1 MKFELIEEKAGL
13 KLIKLN
19 IFNDERGKYIK
30 LFSKEELKT
39 LGIENEFVDDNYLIS
54 KKGSIRGLHCQIKN
68 PEAKLLS
75 CIEGKIL
82 DIVVDLRET
91 SDTYKQ
97 FFTFELDSKENK
109 ILYIPEGFAH
119 GFLSL
124 EDSKVIY
131 KSSNYY
137 FAEEIKH
144 LPYDIIHSILK
155 RNDFI
160 HLTLCTDVFH
170 ITSAPG
176 VSAPQTFGVDPRNA
190 LPLLKIIA
198 RYSKNLTI
206 DVAEINPSYDYDDRT
221 SRLMANIIYELILC
235 HFE

>member
-1 MKFELIEEKAGL
+1 VKFELIEEKAGL

-91 SDTYKQ
+91 SETYKQ

-137 FAEEIKH
+137 FAEDQYGISIFSEKLKINE
-144 LPYDIIHSILK
+144 ILK
-155 RNDFI
+155 RYKI
-160 HLTLCTDVFH
+160 EEIL
-170 ITSAPG
+170 ITEK
-176 VSAPQTFGVDPRNA
+176 DKK
-190 LPLLKIIA
+190 LEII
-198 RYSKNLTI
+198 
-206 DVAEINPSYDYDDRT
+206 
-221 SRLMANIIYELILC
+221 
-235 HFE
+235 

>member
-68 PEAKLLS
+68 PEAKLLN

-91 SDTYKQ
+91 SETYKQ

-137 FAEEIKH
+137 FAEDQYGISVFSEKLKINE
-144 LPYDIIHSILK
+144 ILK
-155 RNDFI
+155 RYKI
-160 HLTLCTDVFH
+160 EEIL
-170 ITSAPG
+170 ITEK
-176 VSAPQTFGVDPRNA
+176 DKK
-190 LPLLKIIA
+190 LEII
-198 RYSKNLTI
+198 
-206 DVAEINPSYDYDDRT
+206 
-221 SRLMANIIYELILC
+221 
-235 HFE
+235 

>member
-91 SDTYKQ
+91 SETYKQ

-109 ILYIPEGFAH
+109 ILYILEGFAH

-137 FAEEIKH
+137 FAEDQYGISIFSEKLKINE
-144 LPYDIIHSILK
+144 ILK
-155 RNDFI
+155 RYKVEEI
-160 HLTLCTDVFH
+160 L
-170 ITSAPG
+170 ITEK
-176 VSAPQTFGVDPRNA
+176 DKK
-190 LPLLKIIA
+190 LEII
-198 RYSKNLTI
+198 
-206 DVAEINPSYDYDDRT
+206 
-221 SRLMANIIYELILC
+221 
-235 HFE
+235 

>member
-30 LFSKEELKT
+30 LFSKDELKT

-91 SDTYKQ
+91 SETYKQ

-137 FAEEIKH
+137 FTEDQYGISIFSEKLKINE
-144 LPYDIIHSILK
+144 ILK
-155 RNDFI
+155 RYKI
-160 HLTLCTDVFH
+160 EEIL
-170 ITSAPG
+170 ITEK
-176 VSAPQTFGVDPRNA
+176 D
-190 LPLLKIIA
+190 KILDKI
-198 RYSKNLTI
+198 
-206 DVAEINPSYDYDDRT
+206 
-221 SRLMANIIYELILC
+221 
-235 HFE
+235 

>member
-91 SDTYKQ
+91 SETYKQ

-137 FAEEIKH
+137 FAEDQYGISIFSEKLKINE
-144 LPYDIIHSILK
+144 ILK
-155 RNDFI
+155 RYKI
-160 HLTLCTDVFH
+160 EEIL
-170 ITSAPG
+170 ITEK
-176 VSAPQTFGVDPRNA
+176 DKK
-190 LPLLKIIA
+190 LEMI
-198 RYSKNLTI
+198 
-206 DVAEINPSYDYDDRT
+206 
-221 SRLMANIIYELILC
+221 
-235 HFE
+235 

>member
-91 SDTYKQ
+91 SETYKQ
-97 FFTFELDSKENK
+97 FFTFELDSNENK

-137 FAEEIKH
+137 FAEDQYGISIFSKKLKINE
-144 LPYDIIHSILK
+144 ILK
-155 RNDFI
+155 RYKI
-160 HLTLCTDVFH
+160 EEIL
-170 ITSAPG
+170 ITEK
-176 VSAPQTFGVDPRNA
+176 DKK
-190 LPLLKIIA
+190 LEII
-198 RYSKNLTI
+198 
-206 DVAEINPSYDYDDRT
+206 
-221 SRLMANIIYELILC
+221 
-235 HFE
+235 

>member
-137 FAEEIKH
+137 FAEDQYGISIFSEKLKINE
-144 LPYDIIHSILK
+144 ILK
-155 RNDFI
+155 RYKI
-160 HLTLCTDVFH
+160 EGIL
-170 ITSAPG
+170 ITEK
-176 VSAPQTFGVDPRNA
+176 D
-190 LPLLKIIA
+190 
-198 RYSKNLTI
+198 KNLK
-206 DVAEINPSYDYDDRT
+206 N
-221 SRLMANIIYELILC
+221 L
-235 HFE
+235 

>member
-30 LFSKEELKT
+30 LFSKDELKT

-91 SDTYKQ
+91 SETYKQ

-137 FAEEIKH
+137 FAEDQYGISIFSKKLKIDE
-144 LPYDIIHSILK
+144 ILK
-155 RNDFI
+155 RYKI
-160 HLTLCTDVFH
+160 EEIL
-170 ITSAPG
+170 ITEK
-176 VSAPQTFGVDPRNA
+176 DKK
-190 LPLLKIIA
+190 LEII
-198 RYSKNLTI
+198 
-206 DVAEINPSYDYDDRT
+206 
-221 SRLMANIIYELILC
+221 
-235 HFE
+235 

>member
-91 SDTYKQ
+91 SETYKQ

-137 FAEEIKH
+137 FAEDQYGISIFSKKLKINE
-144 LPYDIIHSILK
+144 ILK
-155 RNDFI
+155 RYKI
-160 HLTLCTDVFH
+160 EEIL
-170 ITSAPG
+170 ITEK
-176 VSAPQTFGVDPRNA
+176 DKK
-190 LPLLKIIA
+190 LEII
-198 RYSKNLTI
+198 
-206 DVAEINPSYDYDDRT
+206 
-221 SRLMANIIYELILC
+221 
-235 HFE
+235 

>member
-91 SDTYKQ
+91 SETYKQ

-124 EDSKVIY
+124 DDSKVIY

-137 FAEEIKH
+137 FAEDQYGI
-144 LPYDIIHSILK
+144 SIFSEK
-155 RNDFI
+155 
-160 HLTLCTDVFH
+160 
-170 ITSAPG
+170 
-176 VSAPQTFGVDPRNA
+176 
-190 LPLLKIIA
+190 LKINEILE
-198 RYSKNLTI
+198 RYKI
-206 DVAEINPSYDYDDRT
+206 EEILITEKDKK
-221 SRLMANIIYELILC
+221 LEII
-235 HFE
+235 

>member
-137 FAEEIKH
+137 FAEDQYGISIFSEKLKINE
-144 LPYDIIHSILK
+144 ILK
-155 RNDFI
+155 RYKVEEI
-160 HLTLCTDVFH
+160 L
-170 ITSAPG
+170 ITEK
-176 VSAPQTFGVDPRNA
+176 DKK
-190 LPLLKIIA
+190 LEII
-198 RYSKNLTI
+198 
-206 DVAEINPSYDYDDRT
+206 
-221 SRLMANIIYELILC
+221 
-235 HFE
+235 

>member
-137 FAEEIKH
+137 FAEDQYGISIFSEKLKINE
-144 LPYDIIHSILK
+144 ILK
-155 RNDFI
+155 RYKVEEILMTEKDKK
-160 HLTLCTDVFH
+160 LE
-170 ITSAPG
+170 
-176 VSAPQTFGVDPRNA
+176 
-190 LPLLKIIA
+190 II
-198 RYSKNLTI
+198 
-206 DVAEINPSYDYDDRT
+206 
-221 SRLMANIIYELILC
+221 
-235 HFE
+235 

>member
-39 LGIENEFVDDNYLIS
+39 LEIENEFVDDNYLIS

-91 SDTYKQ
+91 SETYKQ

-137 FAEEIKH
+137 FAEDQYGISIFSEKLKINE
-144 LPYDIIHSILK
+144 ILK
-155 RNDFI
+155 RYKI
-160 HLTLCTDVFH
+160 EEIL
-170 ITSAPG
+170 ITEK
-176 VSAPQTFGVDPRNA
+176 DKK
-190 LPLLKIIA
+190 LEII
-198 RYSKNLTI
+198 
-206 DVAEINPSYDYDDRT
+206 
-221 SRLMANIIYELILC
+221 
-235 HFE
+235 

>member
-68 PEAKLLS
+68 PEAKLLN

-91 SDTYKQ
+91 SETYKQ

-137 FAEEIKH
+137 FAEDQYGISIFSEKLKINE
-144 LPYDIIHSILK
+144 ILK
-155 RNDFI
+155 RYKI
-160 HLTLCTDVFH
+160 EEIL
-170 ITSAPG
+170 ITEK
-176 VSAPQTFGVDPRNA
+176 DKK
-190 LPLLKIIA
+190 LEII
-198 RYSKNLTI
+198 
-206 DVAEINPSYDYDDRT
+206 
-221 SRLMANIIYELILC
+221 
-235 HFE
+235 

>member
-137 FAEEIKH
+137 FAEDQYGISIFSEKLKINE
-144 LPYDIIHSILK
+144 ILK
-155 RNDFI
+155 RYKI
-160 HLTLCTDVFH
+160 EEIL
-170 ITSAPG
+170 ITEK
-176 VSAPQTFGVDPRNA
+176 DKK
-190 LPLLKIIA
+190 LEII
-198 RYSKNLTI
+198 
-206 DVAEINPSYDYDDRT
+206 
-221 SRLMANIIYELILC
+221 
-235 HFE
+235 

>member
-91 SDTYKQ
+91 SETYKQ

-137 FAEEIKH
+137 FAEDQYGISIFSEKLKINE
-144 LPYDIIHSILK
+144 ILK
-155 RNDFI
+155 RY
-160 HLTLCTDVFH
+160 
-170 ITSAPG
+170 
-176 VSAPQTFGVDPRNA
+176 
-190 LPLLKIIA
+190 KIE
-198 RYSKNLTI
+198 
-206 DVAEINPSYDYDDRT
+206 EI
-221 SRLMANIIYELILC
+221 LMTEKDKKLEII
-235 HFE
+235 

>member
-91 SDTYKQ
+91 SETYKQ

-137 FAEEIKH
+137 CAEDQYGISIFSEKLKINE
-144 LPYDIIHSILK
+144 ILK
-155 RNDFI
+155 RYKI
-160 HLTLCTDVFH
+160 EEIL
-170 ITSAPG
+170 ITEK
-176 VSAPQTFGVDPRNA
+176 DKK
-190 LPLLKIIA
+190 LEII
-198 RYSKNLTI
+198 
-206 DVAEINPSYDYDDRT
+206 
-221 SRLMANIIYELILC
+221 
-235 HFE
+235 

>member
-91 SDTYKQ
+91 SETYKQ
-97 FFTFELDSKENK
+97 FFTFELDNKENK

-137 FAEEIKH
+137 FAEDQYGISIFSEKLKINE
-144 LPYDIIHSILK
+144 ILK
-155 RNDFI
+155 RY
-160 HLTLCTDVFH
+160 
-170 ITSAPG
+170 
-176 VSAPQTFGVDPRNA
+176 
-190 LPLLKIIA
+190 KIE
-198 RYSKNLTI
+198 
-206 DVAEINPSYDYDDRT
+206 EI
-221 SRLMANIIYELILC
+221 LMTEKDKKLEII
-235 HFE
+235 

>member
-91 SDTYKQ
+91 SETYKQ

-137 FAEEIKH
+137 FAKDQYGISIFSEKLKINE
-144 LPYDIIHSILK
+144 ILK
-155 RNDFI
+155 RYKI
-160 HLTLCTDVFH
+160 EEIL
-170 ITSAPG
+170 ITEK
-176 VSAPQTFGVDPRNA
+176 DKK
-190 LPLLKIIA
+190 LEII
-198 RYSKNLTI
+198 
-206 DVAEINPSYDYDDRT
+206 
-221 SRLMANIIYELILC
+221 
-235 HFE
+235 

>member
-30 LFSKEELKT
+30 LFSKEKLKT

-91 SDTYKQ
+91 SETYKQ

-137 FAEEIKH
+137 FAEDQYGISIFSEKLKIKE
-144 LPYDIIHSILK
+144 ILK
-155 RNDFI
+155 KYKI
-160 HLTLCTDVFH
+160 EEIL
-170 ITSAPG
+170 ITEK
-176 VSAPQTFGVDPRNA
+176 D
-190 LPLLKIIA
+190 
-198 RYSKNLTI
+198 KNLKK
-206 DVAEINPSYDYDDRT
+206 
-221 SRLMANIIYELILC
+221 L
-235 HFE
+235 

>member
-30 LFSKEELKT
+30 LFSKDELKI

-91 SDTYKQ
+91 SETYKQ

-137 FAEEIKH
+137 FAEDQYGISIFSKKLKINE
-144 LPYDIIHSILK
+144 ILK
-155 RNDFI
+155 RYKI
-160 HLTLCTDVFH
+160 EEIL
-170 ITSAPG
+170 ITEK
-176 VSAPQTFGVDPRNA
+176 DKK
-190 LPLLKIIA
+190 LEII
-198 RYSKNLTI
+198 
-206 DVAEINPSYDYDDRT
+206 
-221 SRLMANIIYELILC
+221 
-235 HFE
+235 

>member
-68 PEAKLLS
+68 PEAKLLN

-91 SDTYKQ
+91 SETYKQ

-137 FAEEIKH
+137 FAEDQYGI
-144 LPYDIIHSILK
+144 SIFSEK
-155 RNDFI
+155 
-160 HLTLCTDVFH
+160 
-170 ITSAPG
+170 
-176 VSAPQTFGVDPRNA
+176 
-190 LPLLKIIA
+190 LKIKEILNE
-198 RYSKNLTI
+198 YSIK
-206 DVAEINPSYDYDDRT
+206 EIILSKKDR
-221 SRLMANIIYELILC
+221 ELNEI
-235 HFE
+235 

>member
-68 PEAKLLS
+68 PEAKLLN

-91 SDTYKQ
+91 SETYKQ

-137 FAEEIKH
+137 FAEDQYGISIFSEKLKINE
-144 LPYDIIHSILK
+144 ILK
-155 RNDFI
+155 RYKVEEI
-160 HLTLCTDVFH
+160 L
-170 ITSAPG
+170 ITEK
-176 VSAPQTFGVDPRNA
+176 DKK
-190 LPLLKIIA
+190 LEII
-198 RYSKNLTI
+198 
-206 DVAEINPSYDYDDRT
+206 
-221 SRLMANIIYELILC
+221 
-235 HFE
+235 

>member
-1 MKFELIEEKAGL
+1 MKFELIQEVAGL
-13 KLIKLN
+13 KLFKLN
-19 IFNDERGKYIK
+19 IFKDERGEYIK
-30 LFSKEELKT
+30 LFSQKELKD
-39 LGIENEFVDDNYLIS
+39 LGLNDNFVDDNYLIS

-82 DIVVDLRET
+82 DIVVDLRKL
-91 SDTYKQ
+91 SSTYKQ

-137 FAEEIKH
+137 FAEDQYGISVFSKDLRLEGVLKKYKIKEI
-144 LPYDIIHSILK
+144 L
-155 RNDFI
+155 
-160 HLTLCTDVFH
+160 
-170 ITSAPG
+170 ITEK
-176 VSAPQTFGVDPRNA
+176 DKK
-190 LPLLKIIA
+190 L
-198 RYSKNLTI
+198 
-206 DVAEINPSYDYDDRT
+206 
-221 SRLMANIIYELILC
+221 ELI
-235 HFE
+235 

>member
-91 SDTYKQ
+91 SETYKQ

-137 FAEEIKH
+137 FAEDQYGISIFSEKLKINE
-144 LPYDIIHSILK
+144 ILK
-155 RNDFI
+155 RYKI
-160 HLTLCTDVFH
+160 EEIL
-170 ITSAPG
+170 ITEK
-176 VSAPQTFGVDPRNA
+176 DKK
-190 LPLLKIIA
+190 LEII
-198 RYSKNLTI
+198 
-206 DVAEINPSYDYDDRT
+206 
-221 SRLMANIIYELILC
+221 
-235 HFE
+235 

>member
-91 SDTYKQ
+91 SETYKQ
-97 FFTFELDSKENK
+97 FFFFVLDSKENK

-137 FAEEIKH
+137 FAEDQYGISIFSEKLKINE
-144 LPYDIIHSILK
+144 ILK
-155 RNDFI
+155 RYKI
-160 HLTLCTDVFH
+160 EEIL
-170 ITSAPG
+170 ITEK
-176 VSAPQTFGVDPRNA
+176 D
-190 LPLLKIIA
+190 KILDKI
-198 RYSKNLTI
+198 
-206 DVAEINPSYDYDDRT
+206 
-221 SRLMANIIYELILC
+221 
-235 HFE
+235 

>member
-91 SDTYKQ
+91 SETYKQ

-137 FAEEIKH
+137 FAEDQCGISIFSEKLKINE
-144 LPYDIIHSILK
+144 ILK
-155 RNDFI
+155 RYKI
-160 HLTLCTDVFH
+160 EEIL
-170 ITSAPG
+170 ITEK
-176 VSAPQTFGVDPRNA
+176 DKK
-190 LPLLKIIA
+190 LEII
-198 RYSKNLTI
+198 
-206 DVAEINPSYDYDDRT
+206 
-221 SRLMANIIYELILC
+221 
-235 HFE
+235 

>member
-91 SDTYKQ
+91 SETYKQ

-137 FAEEIKH
+137 FAEDQYGISIFSEKLKINE
-144 LPYDIIHSILK
+144 ILK
-155 RNDFI
+155 RYKI
-160 HLTLCTDVFH
+160 EEIL
-170 ITSAPG
+170 ITEK
-176 VSAPQTFGVDPRNA
+176 D
-190 LPLLKIIA
+190 KILDKI
-198 RYSKNLTI
+198 
-206 DVAEINPSYDYDDRT
+206 
-221 SRLMANIIYELILC
+221 
-235 HFE
+235 

>member
-91 SDTYKQ
+91 SETYKQ

-137 FAEEIKH
+137 FAEDQYGISIFSEKLKINE
-144 LPYDIIHSILK
+144 ILK
-155 RNDFI
+155 RYKVEEI
-160 HLTLCTDVFH
+160 L
-170 ITSAPG
+170 ITEK
-176 VSAPQTFGVDPRNA
+176 DKK
-190 LPLLKIIA
+190 LEII
-198 RYSKNLTI
+198 
-206 DVAEINPSYDYDDRT
+206 
-221 SRLMANIIYELILC
+221 
-235 HFE
+235 

>member
-75 CIEGKIL
+75 CIEVKIL

-91 SDTYKQ
+91 SETYKQ

-137 FAEEIKH
+137 FAKDQYGI
-144 LPYDIIHSILK
+144 SIFSEKLK
-155 RNDFI
+155 
-160 HLTLCTDVFH
+160 
-170 ITSAPG
+170 
-176 VSAPQTFGVDPRNA
+176 
-190 LPLLKIIA
+190 
-198 RYSKNLTI
+198 
-206 DVAEINPSYDYDDRT
+206 
-221 SRLMANIIYELILC
+221 
-235 HFE
+235 

>member
-91 SDTYKQ
+91 SETYKQ

-137 FAEEIKH
+137 FAKDQYGISIFSEKLKINE
-144 LPYDIIHSILK
+144 ILK
-155 RNDFI
+155 RY
-160 HLTLCTDVFH
+160 
-170 ITSAPG
+170 
-176 VSAPQTFGVDPRNA
+176 
-190 LPLLKIIA
+190 KIE
-198 RYSKNLTI
+198 
-206 DVAEINPSYDYDDRT
+206 EI
-221 SRLMANIIYELILC
+221 LMTEKDKKLEII
-235 HFE
+235 